1 MRWAVS
7 NIVAAGSTDPSQR
20 DAALPRLPARA
31 LLHKPEL
38 RFSKTKPRLVGG
50 AKFPDLSDLTETT
63 AALCRR
69 SQGAQVSREI
79 KRPWNARGRVT
90 QVALR
95 RTRHASILPRLG
107 AHTPFSESPQYRS
120 CIAFVHD
127 PQRTCRAIARAHEAY
142 TFLTTNTT
150 DSQPPIGR
158 EPVVTDSVRYRKPDR
173 PRLGQPL
180 F

>member
-69 SQGAQVSREI
+69 SQGAQVS
-79 KRPWNARGRVT
+79 
-90 QVALR
+90 
-95 RTRHASILPRLG
+95 S
-107 AHTPFSESPQYRS
+107 
-120 CIAFVHD
+120 
-127 PQRTCRAIARAHEAY
+127 
-142 TFLTTNTT
+142 
-150 DSQPPIGR
+150 
-158 EPVVTDSVRYRKPDR
+158 
-173 PRLGQPL
+173 
-180 F
+180 

>member
-1 MRWAVS
+1 LRQARPIRVKG
-7 NIVAAGSTDPSQR
+7 AQR
-20 DAALPRLPARA
+20 CPGARPGLSCIQA
-31 LLHKPEL
+31 EL

-79 KRPWNARGRVT
+79 KRPRNARGRVT

-107 AHTPFSESPQYRS
+107 AHTPFSESPQCRS
-120 CIAFVHD
+120 CIASNSGQSRVSLPRRRMLELSCGGSGGHLSPGAQFR
-127 PQRTCRAIARAHEAY
+127 PPAISQRAGRNRVSFAP
-142 TFLTTNTT
+142 TTK
-150 DSQPPIGR
+150 
-158 EPVVTDSVRYRKPDR
+158 VRKEKTAD
-173 PRLGQPL
+173 
-180 F
+180 